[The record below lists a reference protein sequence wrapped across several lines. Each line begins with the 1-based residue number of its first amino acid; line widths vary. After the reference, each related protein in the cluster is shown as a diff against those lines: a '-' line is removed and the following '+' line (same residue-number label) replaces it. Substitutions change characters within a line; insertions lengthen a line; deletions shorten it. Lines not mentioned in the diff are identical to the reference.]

1 MQGEGV
7 LANPGAPLFRR
18 KGTLAASKHYATD
31 TSQWPTYSKAP
42 LLQASAGGCL
52 QAADGAAINL
62 TALSLAYRDHSNNQ
76 AAVDYFIDQ
85 PVADGAELDLV
96 AVGHVPELV
105 GFHSGVLKAFF
116 QLLGELQLNGVTQL
130 APLLERL
137 SVELQGVLS
146 RLRRLAR

>member
-1 MQGEGV
+1 M
-7 LANPGAPLFRR
+7 AIC
-18 KGTLAASKHYATD
+18 S
-31 TSQWPTYSKAP
+31 SQA
-42 LLQASAGGCL
+42 AGGT
-52 QAADGAAINL
+52 AINL
-62 TALSLAYRDHSNNQ
+62 ASLSLAYGDNRDDES
-76 AAVDYFIDQ
+76 AVDDFIDQ

-105 GFHSGVLKAFF
+105 RLDPGILEAFF
-116 QLLGELQLNGVTQL
+116 QLLGELQLDRIAQL